1 MTTHKR
7 SKGLQGWERCFWCFD
22 AFCLRVVTLEC
33 LIAWRCAGCPG
44 MSQDLQ
50 LHCCLWQHKA
60 NWRRKMPQARWL
72 VNNAGLRL
80 VWQEGDGEPPA
91 KGRGDSSRVFL
102 RKWAL
107 GWGAGGRQ
115 FQGYKQ
121 QEQRQWGVER
131 GGGGG
136 EHSSRAVERAPW
148 LQSLT
153 WIKLGQAG
161 ASEIQVWCF
170 CNNLSPTQSQ
180 SIEWR

>member
-1 MTTHKR
+1 M
-7 SKGLQGWERCFWCFD
+7 
-22 AFCLRVVTLEC
+22 
-33 LIAWRCAGCPG
+33 
-44 MSQDLQ
+44 
-50 LHCCLWQHKA
+50 
-60 NWRRKMPQARWL
+60 
-72 VNNAGLRL
+72 NNAGLRL

-115 FQGYKQ
+115 FQGYIQ
-121 QEQRQWGVER
+121 QEQRLWGLER

-161 ASEIQVWCF
+161 ASVREALAVCTAPAPEPF
-170 CNNLSPTQSQ
+170 AKRPGS
-180 SIEWR
+180 